1 MRTSLQNTSGDIKKT
16 REDKDSG
23 ILASGQTRRK
33 LNLDELLDK
42 FEKAQVDTRS
52 SIEDKE
58 WLNSAPV
65 GKELL

>member
-1 MRTSLQNTSGDIKKT
+1 MRTSLQITSDHIKKT
-16 REDKDSG
+16 KEDRDSG

>member
-42 FEKAQVDTRS
+42 FEKAQVDMRS